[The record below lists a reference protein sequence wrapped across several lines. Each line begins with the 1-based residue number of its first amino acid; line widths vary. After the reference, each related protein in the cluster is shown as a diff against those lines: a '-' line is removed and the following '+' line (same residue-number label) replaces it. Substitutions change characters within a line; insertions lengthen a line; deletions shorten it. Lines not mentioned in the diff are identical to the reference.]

1 MVTLIDGVF
10 GVGTLIGV
18 SLCLLGYYTY
28 SRCDEVGVTA
38 FAAFAATLGLAAVTG
53 GVLGITSVTI
63 LDGAEVWTVA
73 ALAVWAVS
81 TVPWSVFA
89 VQYTGRLVEIR
100 RRTVLFLVVPHLG
113 LVLAFGR
120 VLRSEQTTLS
130 NLLISFVIIY
140 SLALALIGV
149 YLLSRTTYTY
159 GQFSVFQGAT
169 LSVAPLGTLLM
180 LNSLGTLSSDL
191 ELVNATLFTG
201 TFSVAAL
208 ALGTAV
214 VRLRVFA
221 ASPAAGTLGERTM
234 LRETNDIVLV
244 VDSLERPLRLNET
257 ALETLGVTRAE
268 AFEADLP
275 TLLGYDTDT
284 LDERETVSLDT
295 TEGTRRYDPQVSVL
309 KRQGRELGVLLDLR
323 DVTDRELR
331 EQRLSVLNRVLR
343 HNLRNKVEVLKART
357 EVLEEDLDGEYS
369 VHTETLGRTAEE
381 IAELG
386 RNARRIDQVVAAESR
401 ETAVDVVTAVSETLD
416 DIDTDGSDVGV
427 GLDTPDRLRIKTN
440 RRALT
445 AALRSALE
453 NAVSY
458 AESEAR
464 VTVER
469 TNKGCTVRIEDDG
482 PGIPEG
488 ELASLDSGVETPLR
502 HSTGLGLWQLK
513 WAVTTLGGELS
524 FDTTDGTTVE
534 ISLPDR
540 EPAEL
545 ASG

>member
-1 MVTLIDGVF
+1 MITLVNAVFSAGV
-10 GVGTLIGV
+10 VVGV

-28 SRCDEVGVTA
+28 SRWDEVGVTA
-38 FAAFAATLGLAAVTG
+38 FAVFATTLGLTAITGGALGVTG
-53 GVLGITSVTI
+53 VLI
-63 LDGAEVWTVA
+63 LNGTEVWAVA
-73 ALAVWAVS
+73 ALAVWAFS
-81 TVPWSVFA
+81 TVPWVVFA

-100 RRTVLFLVVPHLG
+100 RRTTLFLAVPHLG
-113 LVLAFGR
+113 LLLAFGR
-120 VLRSEQTTLS
+120 LLGSEQVTLS
-130 NLLISFVIIY
+130 NLLISLVIIY
-140 SLALALIGV
+140 SLALALVGI
-149 YLLSRTTYTY
+149 YLLLRTTYTY
-159 GQFSVFQGAT
+159 GQFSVLQGAT

-180 LNSLGTLSSDL
+180 LNTLGTLSDEF
-191 ELVNATLFTG
+191 ELLNATLFTG
-201 TFSVAAL
+201 TFSVVAL
-208 ALGTAV
+208 ALGVAV

-234 LRETNDIVLV
+234 LRETDDVVLV
-244 VDSLERPLRLNET
+244 VDSLDRPLRLNET
-257 ALETLGVTRAE
+257 ALETMGVTRTE
-268 AFEADLP
+268 AFEADLSA
-275 TLLGYDTDT
+275 LLGYDTDT
-284 LDERETVSLDT
+284 LKKQETVSLDT

-309 KRQGRELGVLLDLR
+309 TRQGRELGALLALR
-323 DVTDRELR
+323 DVTNRELR

-357 EVLEEDLDGEYS
+357 EVLDEDLDGEYT

-386 RNARRIDQVVAAESR
+386 RSARRIDQVVAEESPK
-401 ETAVDVVTAVSETLD
+401 TDVDVVGVVSETLD
-416 DIDTDGSDVGV
+416 DIDRNGSDVGI
-427 GLDTPDRLRIKTN
+427 GFDTPDQLTVETN

-453 NAVSY
+453 NAVTY
-458 AESEAR
+458 AESEVT
-464 VTVER
+464 VTVEQQNR
-469 TNKGCTVRIEDDG
+469 GCTVRIADDG

-534 ISLPDR
+534 VTLPDR
-540 EPAEL
+540 E
-545 ASG
+545 SGG

>member
-1 MVTLIDGVF
+1 MVTLVNGVF
-10 GVGTLIGV
+10 GVGILVGV

-38 FAAFAATLGLAAVTG
+38 FAVFAATLGLTAVAG
-53 GVLGITSVTI
+53 GALGITGATI
-63 LDGAEVWTVA
+63 LDGAEVWSVA
-73 ALAVWAVS
+73 ALAVWAFS
-81 TVPWSVFA
+81 TVPWVVFA

-100 RRTVLFLVVPHLG
+100 RRTALLLAVPHLG

-120 VLRSEQTTLS
+120 ILRSEQVTLS
-130 NLLISFVIIY
+130 NLLISLVIIY
-140 SLALALIGV
+140 SLALALVGV

-159 GQFSVFQGAT
+159 GQFSVLQGVT

-180 LNSLGTLSSDL
+180 LNSLGMLPSDL

-201 TFSVAAL
+201 TFSVVAL
-208 ALGTAV
+208 VLGLAV

-234 LRETNDIVLV
+234 LRETDDIVLV
-244 VDSLERPLRLNET
+244 VDSLDRPLRLNET

-268 AFEADLP
+268 AFETDLSA
-275 TLLGYDTDT
+275 LLGYDTDT
-284 LDERETVSLDT
+284 LQERETVSLDT

-309 KRQGRELGVLLDLR
+309 ARQGRELGVLLDLR

-357 EVLEEDLDGEYS
+357 EVLDEDLDGEYTT
-369 VHTETLGRTAEE
+369 HTETLGRTAEE

-386 RNARRIDQVVAAESR
+386 RNARRIDQVVAEESR
-401 ETAVDVVTAVSETLD
+401 ETDVDVVATVSETLE
-416 DIDTDGSDVGV
+416 DIDTDGSGIAVGF
-427 GLDTPDRLRIKTN
+427 DTPDRLRIETN

-453 NAVSY
+453 NAVTY
-458 AESEAR
+458 AENEVT
-464 VTVER
+464 VTVEQHSR
-469 TNKGCTVRIEDDG
+469 GCTVRIDDDG

-534 ISLPDR
+534 MTLPDR
-540 EPAEL
+540 EP
-545 ASG
+545 GD

>member
-1 MVTLIDGVF
+1 MVTLVNGVF
-10 GVGTLIGV
+10 GVGILVGV

-38 FAAFAATLGLAAVTG
+38 FAVFAATLGLTAVAG
-53 GVLGITSVTI
+53 GALGITGATI
-63 LDGAEVWTVA
+63 LDGAEVWSVA
-73 ALAVWAVS
+73 ALAVWAFS
-81 TVPWSVFA
+81 TVPWVVFA

-100 RRTVLFLVVPHLG
+100 RRTALLLAVPHLG

-120 VLRSEQTTLS
+120 ILRSEQVTLS
-130 NLLISFVIIY
+130 NLLISLVIIY
-140 SLALALIGV
+140 SLALALVGV

-159 GQFSVFQGAT
+159 GQFSVLQGVT

-180 LNSLGTLSSDL
+180 LNSLGMLPSDL

-201 TFSVAAL
+201 TFSVVAL
-208 ALGTAV
+208 VLGLAV

-234 LRETNDIVLV
+234 LRETDDIVLV
-244 VDSLERPLRLNET
+244 VDSLDRPLRLNET

-268 AFEADLP
+268 AFETDLSA
-275 TLLGYDTDT
+275 LLGYDTDT
-284 LDERETVSLDT
+284 LQERETVSLDT

-309 KRQGRELGVLLDLR
+309 ARQGRELGVLLDLR

-357 EVLEEDLDGEYS
+357 EVLDEDLDGEYTT
-369 VHTETLGRTAEE
+369 HTETLGRTAEE

-386 RNARRIDQVVAAESR
+386 RNARRIDQVVAEESR
-401 ETAVDVVTAVSETLD
+401 ETDLDVVATVSETLE
-416 DIDTDGSDVGV
+416 DIDTDGSGIAVGF
-427 GLDTPDRLRIKTN
+427 DTPDRLRIETN

-453 NAVSY
+453 NAVTY
-458 AESEAR
+458 AESEVT
-464 VTVER
+464 VTVEQHSR
-469 TNKGCTVRIEDDG
+469 GCTVRIDDDG

-534 ISLPDR
+534 MTLPDR
-540 EPAEL
+540 EP
-545 ASG
+545 GD

>member
-1 MVTLIDGVF
+1 MVTLVNGVF
-10 GVGTLIGV
+10 GVGILVGV

-38 FAAFAATLGLAAVTG
+38 FAVFAATLGLTAVAG
-53 GVLGITSVTI
+53 GALGITGATI
-63 LDGAEVWTVA
+63 LDGAEVWSVA
-73 ALAVWAVS
+73 ALAVWAFS
-81 TVPWSVFA
+81 TVPWVVFA

-100 RRTVLFLVVPHLG
+100 RRTALLLAVPHLG

-120 VLRSEQTTLS
+120 ILRSEQVTLS
-130 NLLISFVIIY
+130 NLLISLVIIY
-140 SLALALIGV
+140 SLALALVGV

-159 GQFSVFQGAT
+159 GQFSVLQGVT

-180 LNSLGTLSSDL
+180 LNSLGMLPSDL

-201 TFSVAAL
+201 TFSVVAL
-208 ALGTAV
+208 VLGLAV

-234 LRETNDIVLV
+234 LRETDDIVLV
-244 VDSLERPLRLNET
+244 VDSLDRPLRLNET

-268 AFEADLP
+268 AFETDLSA
-275 TLLGYDTDT
+275 LLGYDTDT
-284 LDERETVSLDT
+284 LQERETVSLDT

-309 KRQGRELGVLLDLR
+309 ARQGRELGVLLDLR

-357 EVLEEDLDGEYS
+357 EVLDEDLDGEYTT
-369 VHTETLGRTAEE
+369 HTETLGRTAEE

-386 RNARRIDQVVAAESR
+386 RNARRIDQVVAEESR
-401 ETAVDVVTAVSETLD
+401 ETDVDVVATVSETLE
-416 DIDTDGSDVGV
+416 DIDTDGSGIAVGF
-427 GLDTPDRLRIKTN
+427 DTPDRLRIETN

-453 NAVSY
+453 NAVTY
-458 AESEAR
+458 AESEVT
-464 VTVER
+464 VTVEQHSR
-469 TNKGCTVRIEDDG
+469 GCTVRIDDDG

-534 ISLPDR
+534 MTLPDR
-540 EPAEL
+540 EP
-545 ASG
+545 GD

>member
-1 MVTLIDGVF
+1 MVAPVDAIFTVGVL
-10 GVGTLIGV
+10 VGV

-28 SRCDEVGVTA
+28 NRWEEVGVTA
-38 FAAFAATLGLAAVTG
+38 FAVFTATLGLTAVTG
-53 GVLGITSVTI
+53 GVLGITGVTI
-63 LDGAEVWTVA
+63 LGGTEVWAVA
-73 ALAVWAVS
+73 ALAVWAFS
-81 TVPWSVFA
+81 TVPWVVFA

-100 RRTVLFLVVPHLG
+100 RRTALFLAVPHLG
-113 LVLAFGR
+113 LMLAFGR
-120 VLRSEQTTLS
+120 LLQSGQVTLS
-130 NLLISFVIIY
+130 NLLISLVITY
-140 SLALALIGV
+140 SLALALVGV

-159 GQFSVFQGAT
+159 GQFSVLQGVT

-180 LNSLGTLSSDL
+180 LNALGTLSNDL

-201 TFSVAAL
+201 TFSVVAL
-208 ALGTAV
+208 ALAVAV

-221 ASPAAGTLGERTM
+221 ASPAAGTLGERTI
-234 LRETNDIVLV
+234 LRETDDVVLV

-268 AFEADLP
+268 AFETDLSA
-275 TLLGYDTDT
+275 LLGYDTDT
-284 LDERETVSLDT
+284 LKQRETVSLDT

-309 KRQGRELGVLLDLR
+309 ERQGRELGALLDLR
-323 DVTDRELR
+323 DVTNRELR

-357 EVLEEDLDGEYS
+357 EVLDEDLDGEYTT
-369 VHTETLGRTAEE
+369 HTETLGETAEE

-386 RNARRIDQVVAAESR
+386 RSARRIDQVVAE
-401 ETAVDVVTAVSETLD
+401 ETPETDVDVVATVSETLD
-416 DIDTDGSDVGV
+416 DIDTNGSDVGV
-427 GLDTPDRLRIKTN
+427 GFDTPDRLTVETN

-453 NAVSY
+453 NAVTY
-458 AESEAR
+458 AESEVT

-469 TNKGCTVRIEDDG
+469 QTRSCTVRIDDDG

-488 ELASLDSGVETPLR
+488 ELASLDSGIETPLR

-534 ISLPDR
+534 ITLPDR
-540 EPAEL
+540 EP
-545 ASG
+545 GG